1 MESRFFLDVVV
12 GKSSSVLKLLSSEDE
27 TLLVRWDTFLI
38 LDLSLDAFNSVSS
51 FDVQGDSLSRQ
62 GLDEDLHTSSESEN

>member
-51 FDVQGDSLSRQ
+51 FDVQGDGLS
-62 GLDEDLHTSSESEN
+62 S